1 MNWIK
6 EESVI
11 YEKWKAEHPD
21 VLHERQEMGT
31 ETPPEWWVRNYVE
44 TRLHPFITTQITK
57 ARNEALSEAIV
68 AVISINGKIP
78 DPIVKA
84 IRALKTTI

>member
-1 MNWIK
+1 MEWIK
-6 EESVI
+6 EFE
-11 YEKWKAEHPD
+11 
-21 VLHERQEMGT
+21 
-31 ETPPEWWVRNYVE
+31 ETCPLAFSGREWAK
-44 TRLHPFITTQITK
+44 TFITTQITK